1 MPNPDNT
8 RGVSSGAERV
18 GYRESLSL
26 VSPAELGERTSNL
39 SEIIDPA
46 RYEDPLWISFH
57 RDLESYSTD
66 KHVFRHVSGEVVR
79 KGYEWTQCI
88 YGLALLGALKPDAR
102 ALGVGAGH
110 EPVIFWL
117 ADRVAHVTATDLYG
131 NEDWQNS
138 PGAEGSAEVFVA
150 PEQYCPRP
158 VSKEKITFQTADGT
172 RLPFAD
178 DSFDFCWSLSSIEHF
193 GGHEASASAM
203 REMARVTKPGGIV
216 CVATEVLLR
225 NWPGHPEF
233 FTPRDFLKYILRGS
247 DELALVDPMNWSK
260 PPQEYLDDPI
270 VVPDEIGRR
279 RRHVVLRHD
288 RFDWTSAIAF
298 LRKGDRRAPA
308 WLDYARALLPPATR
322 TSPPPQA
329 YSLGRFHLHNGT
341 SAALVAATV
350 RVTTPE
356 QPWAYAVEFPLQDGS
371 VPAGAGLE
379 IETVVRAQLQ
389 PARLGVLNAGG
400 DAFIRE
406 IEVAPNVSAG
416 QVKIVVPGD
425 APVGPLVIRSAA
437 AGSSMVEFEIRSVKL
452 LPPS

>member
-1 MPNPDNT
+1 M
-8 RGVSSGAERV
+8 
-18 GYRESLSL
+18 
-26 VSPAELGERTSNL
+26 SPAELAKRTSNL

-46 RYEDPLWISFH
+46 RYEDPLWIGFH

-66 KHVFRHVSGEVVR
+66 KHVFRHISGEVVR

-117 ADRVAHVTATDLYG
+117 ADTIAHVTATDLYG
-131 NEDWQNS
+131 NEEWQNS
-138 PGAEGSAEVFVA
+138 PGAEGSAEVFDA

-158 VSKEKITFQTADGT
+158 VAKEKITFQTADGT

-193 GGHEASASAM
+193 GGHEASAAAM
-203 REMARVTKPGGIV
+203 REMARVTRPGRIV

-225 NWPGHPEF
+225 NRPAHPEF
-233 FTPRDFLKYILRGS
+233 FAPRDFLKYILRGS

-260 PPQEYLDDPI
+260 SPQEYLDDPI
-270 VVPDEIGRR
+270 VVPDEIGRC

-308 WLDYARALLPPATR
+308 WLDYARAILPPAVR
-322 TSPPPQA
+322 TSPHRRPIRWVDSTCTTAPA
-329 YSLGRFHLHNGT
+329 PLSLLR
-341 SAALVAATV
+341 
-350 RVTTPE
+350 R
-356 QPWAYAVEFPLQDGS
+356 YASRRRNNHGPMRSSSRCRTGVCLRA
-371 VPAGAGLE
+371 PAW
-379 IETVVRAQLQ
+379 RSR
-389 PARLGVLNAGG
+389 PSFARNCSRL
-400 DAFIRE
+400 
-406 IEVAPNVSAG
+406 VSAC
-416 QVKIVVPGD
+416 
-425 APVGPLVIRSAA
+425 
-437 AGSSMVEFEIRSVKL
+437 
-452 LPPS
+452 

>member
-1 MPNPDNT
+1 MQVQSGCSF
-8 RGVSSGAERV
+8 RGRGLSF
-18 GYRESLSL
+18 RETITLLS
-26 VSPAELGERTSNL
+26 PIELRERTSSL
-39 SEIIDPA
+39 SELIDPA

-88 YGLALLGALKPDAR
+88 YGLALLDALKPDAR
-102 ALGVGAGH
+102 GLGVGAGH

-131 NEDWQNS
+131 NEEWEKS
-138 PGAEGSAEVFVA
+138 PGAEGSAEVFDA

-158 VSKEKITFQTADGT
+158 VAKEKITFQTADGT

-193 GGHEASASAM
+193 GGHEASAAAM
-203 REMARVTKPGGIV
+203 REIARVTRPGGIV

-225 NWPGHPEF
+225 NWPAHPEF
-233 FTPRDFLKYILRGS
+233 FAPRDFLKYILRGS
-247 DELALVDPMNWSK
+247 DELALVDPMNWSR

-270 VVPDEIGRR
+270 VVPDGIGRN

-298 LRKGDRRAPA
+298 LRKGDRRSPA
-308 WLDYARALLPPATR
+308 WLDYARAILPPAVR
-322 TSPPPQA
+322 TSPLPQA

-341 SAALVAATV
+341 SADLVAATV
-350 RVTTPE
+350 CVTTPD
-356 QPWAYAVEFPLQDGS
+356 QPWAYAVEFPLQDGT

-379 IETVVRAQLQ
+379 IETAIRAQRQ
-389 PARLGVLNAGG
+389 PVRFGVLNAGG

-406 IEVAPNVSAG
+406 LEVAPNASAE
-416 QVKIVVPGD
+416 QFKIVVPAD
-425 APVGPLVIRSAA
+425 AAVGPLVIRSAA
-437 AGSSMVEFEIRSVKL
+437 VGSSMVEFEI
-452 LPPS
+452 